1 MMFQVNQ
8 QIISEILNGVQSKG
22 FLTLADH
29 YQLMDFTFKHSIDE
43 EQRKSVNSL
52 LKLVDRGKIKLVN
65 K

>member
-1 MMFQVNQ
+1 MFQVNP
-8 QIISEILNGVQSKG
+8 QIISEILNGVQHKG

-29 YQLMDFTFKHSIDE
+29 HQLMDFTFERSIDE

-52 LKLVDRGKIKLVN
+52 LKLVHRGKIKLVN

>member
-1 MMFQVNQ
+1 MFQVNQ
-8 QIISEILNGVQSKG
+8 QIISEILNGVKDKG

-43 EQRKSVNSL
+43 EQRKCVNSL